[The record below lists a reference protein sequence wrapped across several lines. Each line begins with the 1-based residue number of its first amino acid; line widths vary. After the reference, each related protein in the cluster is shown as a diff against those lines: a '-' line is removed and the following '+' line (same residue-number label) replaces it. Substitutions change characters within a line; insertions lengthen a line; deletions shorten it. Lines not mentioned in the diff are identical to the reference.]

1 MSPSL
6 EVRKV
11 TKKFG
16 KIVALDDF
24 SFSVE
29 GYTTVAL
36 LGPNGAGKTTLMKVI
51 TGMIHP
57 DSGEVSINGFSVGQ
71 DRRKALRTVGAL
83 VEQPEFYTYLTAREI
98 LDFDYKI
105 RTGRSDSREEIMRVA
120 ELTGITP
127 YLDRKTGGYS
137 RGMKQRLGLASAMI
151 GRPEIIILDE
161 PSFGLDPAGMRE
173 FREIIRKMGRDKEAM
188 VILSTHL
195 IYEAREVC
203 DRVLIID
210 HGRKMLDAPIRS
222 DTSLV
227 RLTFSSQGDGVL
239 ALPFETVE
247 VEGRSAVIRLP
258 PGMTLN
264 GFLSQYSSTLPDLV
278 SAEVYDDL
286 EGQYVRITSG
296 E

>member
-36 LGPNGAGKTTLMKVI
+36 LGPNGAGGKTTLMKVI

-57 DSGEVSINGFSVGQ
+57 DSGEVSINGFSVGGQ

-127 YLDRKTGGYS
+127 PYLDRKTGGYS
-137 RGMKQRLGLASAMI
+137 RGG
-151 GRPEIIILDE
+151 
-161 PSFGLDPAGMRE
+161 
-173 FREIIRKMGRDKEAM
+173 
-188 VILSTHL
+188 
-195 IYEAREVC
+195 
-203 DRVLIID
+203 
-210 HGRKMLDAPIRS
+210 
-222 DTSLV
+222 
-227 RLTFSSQGDGVL
+227 
-239 ALPFETVE
+239 
-247 VEGRSAVIRLP
+247 
-258 PGMTLN
+258 
-264 GFLSQYSSTLPDLV
+264 
-278 SAEVYDDL
+278 
-286 EGQYVRITSG
+286 
-296 E
+296 